1 VPSLRR
7 SLILYFLILLV
18 LGLGVAA
25 LVADQAVF
33 SARSERV
40 AATVKLIERGADDR
54 IKEANDKFDQEL
66 LASARLVSRTA
77 TLDYK
82 NRLDQANRELYAMV
96 PMFVMSQQLKSHP
109 SMTLPAIT
117 AEIAFHQPVNR
128 RNSPPLRGPLW
139 DAMLGPVAQSIFTP
153 LNIGTYLESEL
164 NDVDHV
170 DDFIQLNTSR
180 KTLFKS
186 TKLGTA
192 GLPFNMTEWENDPN
206 ATMKYDNVELP
217 NGPGRRIILKEKSQ
231 FNAAWWLTGQQ
242 PIRLP
247 FSPPPPPP
255 EGGRGPGGGGPGG
268 PGGPGGGR
276 DRDPNQQPRGNDF
289 GSIQYFYHVARPIAP
304 HEARLDLI
312 RDEATVQIAQVREDN
327 AVAQRAFRWTVALT
341 ALVLMIGLPLGGWFM
356 MGISLK
362 PLSKLSDAVSR
373 VNEKDFRLP
382 MERAELTSELLP
394 IHDRLAQSLEALKLA
409 FEREKEAVADISHEL
424 RTPVAGL
431 MATLD
436 VSLRKTRTAEQYRT
450 TLEECRG
457 ITKQLSDLVERVMTL
472 AYLDAGHVKATV
484 TSTDVPKLAKECA
497 DLIRPLAEAQ
507 NVTLETNFA
516 DVEQIN
522 TDAGK
527 LREIALNLLHN
538 AVEYNQPGGT
548 IRLSVRSS
556 LEDQVILEVA
566 DTGIGMT
573 AEVKKKIFERFYRA
587 DPSRTATGV
596 HAGLGL
602 AIVKEYVKQ
611 LGGTITVDSEP
622 GTGSTFRV
630 TLPHTA

>member
-7 SLILYFLILLV
+7 SLIVYFLILLV

-77 TLDYK
+77 NIDY
-82 NRLDQANRELYAMV
+82 RTRVEQADRELRLMQPLILLGLESPLTPLSQWGALTTTV
-96 PMFVMSQQLKSHP
+96 AVHPPMM
-109 SMTLPAIT
+109 
-117 AEIAFHQPVNR
+117 R
-128 RNSPPLRGPLW
+128 RGGGPPWRGPLW
-139 DAMLGPVAQSIFTP
+139 EPVVQAVLTP
-153 LNIGTYLESEL
+153 LNISKFLENQLDDDE
-164 NDVDHV
+164 HA
-170 DDFIQLNTSR
+170 DDFIQLNTTR
-180 KTLFKS
+180 TTLYKS
-186 TKLGTA
+186 AKLSGL
-192 GLPFNMTEWENDPN
+192 GLPFNKQDWEKEPN
-206 ATMKYDNVELP
+206 ATVKYDTVDLP
-217 NGPGRRIILKEKSQ
+217 VGPGRRIVLKDKPQ
-231 FNAAWWLTGQQ
+231 YVPMWW
-242 PIRLP
+242 R
-247 FSPPPPPP
+247 FSPPAPP
-255 EGGRGPGGGGPGG
+255 PGG
-268 PGGPGGGR
+268 PGGPPLPPPPQPEGGRGR
-276 DRDPNQQPRGNDF
+276 DREPQPRGNEF

-304 HEARLDLI
+304 HEARLDII
-312 RDEATVQIAQVREDN
+312 RAEATTQIAQVRADN
-327 AVAQRAFRWTVALT
+327 AEAQRAFRWTVGLT

-356 MGISLK
+356 MGLSLK
-362 PLSKLSDAVSR
+362 PLSKLSEAVSR

-382 MERAELTSELLP
+382 MEREELTTELLP

-436 VSLRKTRTAEQYRT
+436 VALRKPRTAEQYHT
-450 TLEECRG
+450 TLQECRG

-472 AYLDAGHVKATV
+472 AYLDAGHAKATV
-484 TSTDVPKLAKECA
+484 ASTDVPRLAKECA

-516 DVEQIN
+516 DVDSIN

-527 LREIALNLLHN
+527 LREVVLNLLHN
-538 AVEYNQPGGT
+538 AVEYNQPGGS
-548 IRLSVRSS
+548 IRLRVSPT
-556 LEDQVILEVA
+556 LDDQLLLEVQ

-611 LGGTITVDSEP
+611 LGGTITVDSES

-630 TLPHTA
+630 VLPMAS